1 GLTMNGPVV
10 LTATFVPNYPH
21 KSTTLV
27 LEGAPIAFGLL
38 ALLLVAGLAI
48 AFVLSRRRGSVSPT
62 RPMEPESSEGPAG
75 GGEPE
80 PAAPAYTEEPMATNG
95 DTAEW
100 AESDPPPV
108 ADMNEDGSPD

>member
-38 ALLLVAGLAI
+38 ALLLVAGLAM
-48 AFVLSRRRGSVSPT
+48 AFVLSRRRGSMSST
-62 RPMEPESSEGPAG
+62 RHTEPEAYEGPAA

-80 PAAPAYTEEPMATNG
+80 PAPAAPAYTEEPMATNG
-95 DTAEW
+95 EEAEW
-100 AESDPPPV
+100 AEPELPPQEP
-108 ADMNEDGSPD
+108 